1 MVCLPFLRIM
11 GSYVGYKE
19 DQDVQLTPGDHAVAG
34 AVSGM
39 VTRALIQPLD
49 VLKIRFQVNINTGLL
64 LDAVAKMIRVLS
76 EEYRYKDY
84 FQIFK

>member
-1 MVCLPFLRIM
+1 MPFLRIM

-19 DQDVQLTPGDHAVAG
+19 NQDDQLTPGDHAVAG

-49 VLKIRFQVNINTGLL
+49 VLKIRFQVNANAGVLFNKI
-64 LDAVAKMIRVLS
+64 AKLRVLNN
-76 EEYRYKDY
+76 DY
-84 FQIFK
+84 